1 MFKKTAWH
9 SFKCQNAQHLLQ
21 YHHKPISKIQTQF

>member
-9 SFKCQNAQHLLQ
+9 SFKMSNAQHLLQ
-21 YHHKPISKIQTQF
+21 YHHKRISKNQT